1 MQVRFCLKVHISE
14 ILRLGDFQNYN
25 QFLWN
30 AYWATSVRP
39 DVSHPHFQF
48 DFPQICTATF
58 SFDKEL
64 DPFLGLHDPILSG
77 GFYPEAP
84 TQKSSQ
90 QKSWS
95 GLDALIYIAL
105 TFNLVICK

>member
-1 MQVRFCLKVHISE
+1 MVLNIEDGLWKADFGTTTSE
-14 ILRLGDFQNYN
+14 VFSKSDCCTL
-25 QFLWN
+25 
-30 AYWATSVRP
+30 SVGP
-39 DVSHPHFQF
+39 DVSQPHFQF